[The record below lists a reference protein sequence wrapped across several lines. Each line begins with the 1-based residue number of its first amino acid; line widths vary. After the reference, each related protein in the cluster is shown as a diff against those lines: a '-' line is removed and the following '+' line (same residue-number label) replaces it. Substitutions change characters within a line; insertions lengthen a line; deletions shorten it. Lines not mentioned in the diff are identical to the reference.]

1 MRGFP
6 KRRIRSLS
14 QLSGTL
20 CMPGPSL
27 KPEYATVTFDR
38 RITRVT
44 RRRTA
49 FGDFLLPG
57 FIDLQINGAF
67 GIDVMA
73 ASAEDLLRLSHC
85 LAHEGTT
92 AWLPT
97 VITSPLDTIERCDA
111 VIAEAMAAQHESERA
126 SRRGGADAVGATI
139 LGMHLEGPFI
149 SPQRLGA
156 HPPLNV
162 LPQGDVLERI
172 LALKSL
178 RLITLAPELPGALDA
193 IPGLVARGVTV
204 SIGHTDADYETAVAG
219 LKAGARMFTHLFNA
233 MPPFHHR
240 TPGPIGAAAREPGPT
255 VTLIPDGV
263 HLHPATLR
271 LCQALHV
278 AFVTDRVAFA
288 SADES
293 PATLF
298 GHPCEGA
305 SQDSRVVRLADGT
318 LAGSTITMRDAAL
331 MMARDL
337 GGGMEGAERVT
348 ALNPANA
355 LQIRDRGRIYPKCRA
370 DLILLDPQL
379 NLKAV
384 FIGGRELD

>member
-1 MRGFP
+1 MRGSR
-6 KRRIRSLS
+6 KRLTRSLS
-14 QLSGTL
+14 ELSGAL

-38 RITRVT
+38 RIARVT
-44 RRRTA
+44 RRRIA
-49 FGDFLLPG
+49 FRDFLLPG
-57 FIDLQINGAF
+57 FIDLHVNGAF

-73 ASAEDLLRLSHC
+73 ASAEDLLCLSHC

-92 AWLPT
+92 AWMPT

-111 VIAEAMAAQHESERA
+111 VIGEAMAAQRESERA
-126 SRRGGADAVGATI
+126 SRRGAADAVGATI

-149 SPQRLGA
+149 SPRRLGA
-156 HPPLNV
+156 HPPMNL
-162 LPQGDVLERI
+162 LPQGDGLERI
-172 LALKSL
+172 LTLKSL

-193 IPGLVARGVTV
+193 IPRLVARGVTV

-219 LKAGARMFTHLFNA
+219 LQAGARMFTHLFNA

-240 TPGPIGAAAREPGPT
+240 APGPVGAAARELGPI

-263 HLHPATLR
+263 HVHSATLR
-271 LCQALHV
+271 LCRGLQV

-288 SADES
+288 GADES
-293 PATLF
+293 PGTLF
-298 GHPCEGA
+298 GRPCDGA
-305 SQDSRVVRLADGT
+305 SQDGRVVRLADGT
-318 LAGSTITMRDAAL
+318 LAGSTITMRDAAI

-337 GGGMEGAERVT
+337 GGGMQGVEQVT
-348 ALNPANA
+348 ALNPAYA

-384 FIGGRELD
+384 FIGGQELD